1 MFTESSLRQHP
12 TVIKAFTGLPAEAF
26 WNLLEKIKEPLP
38 ACEAQRLGRTDRQ
51 RALGGG
57 RAFDQPLVIRVALV
71 LTYLRLHIPQ
81 EVVAQLYG
89 ATQVDVS
96 RELRRLLP
104 VLQQTL
110 PCPAVW
116 ERIAEGAE
124 VHPEQCLDLEQLSA
138 GQALIDA
145 TAQRVSRPTD
155 SEQRKAHYSGKKKLH
170 AQDPTR
176 DRWRTSYGGDQ
187 RSRARQDPRQKP
199 ERSPP
204 DRRALAGRL

>member
-1 MFTESSLRQHP
+1 MFTESSLHQHP
-12 TVIKAFTGLPAEAF
+12 AVSKAFTGLPAEAF
-26 WNLLEKIKEPLP
+26 WELIEKITEHLP
-38 ACEAQRLGRTDRQ
+38 AYEAQRLGRADRQ

-57 RAFDQPLVIRVALV
+57 RDFDQPLVIRVAMV

-81 EVVAQLYG
+81 EAVAQLYG
-89 ATQVDVS
+89 ATQAEVS

-104 VLQQTL
+104 LIQQTL

-116 ERIAEGAE
+116 EQITEGAE
-124 VHPEQCLDLEQLSA
+124 VHPEQCLELEQLSDRR
-138 GQALIDA
+138 ALIDA
-145 TAQRVSRPTD
+145 TEQRVARPTD
-155 SEQRKAHYSGKKKLH
+155 SAQRQAPYSGKKKLH

-176 DRWRTSYGGDQ
+176 DRRRASYGGAQ

>member
-12 TVIKAFTGLPAEAF
+12 AVIKAFTGLPAEAV
-26 WNLLEKIKEPLP
+26 WNLLEKIKEHLP
-38 ACEAQRLGRTDRQ
+38 ACEARRLGRADRQ

-57 RAFDQPLVIRVALV
+57 RTFDQPLVIRVALV

-81 EVVAQLYG
+81 EVVAHLYG
-89 ATQVDVS
+89 ATQADVS

-104 VLQQTL
+104 VLQQAL

-116 ERIAEGAE
+116 ERIAEGTE
-124 VHPEQCLDLEQLSA
+124 VHPEQCLNLEQLSA

-145 TAQRVSRPTD
+145 TEQRVSRPTD

-176 DRWRTSYGGDQ
+176 DRWRTSYCGDQ
-187 RSRARQDPRQKP
+187 RSRARQDPRQKL

>member
-12 TVIKAFTGLPAEAF
+12 AVIKAFTGLPAAAF
-26 WNLLEKIKEPLP
+26 WDLLEKIQEHLP
-38 ACEAQRLGRTDRQ
+38 AYEAQRLGRTDRR

-81 EVVAQLYG
+81 EAVAQLYG
-89 ATQVDVS
+89 ATQADVS

-104 VLQQTL
+104 MLQRVL

-116 ERIAEGAE
+116 QQLAEGADLS
-124 VHPEQCLDLEQLSA
+124 PEQCLELEQLA
-138 GQALIDA
+138 DRRVLIDA
-145 TAQRVSRPTD
+145 TEQRVSRP
-155 SEQRKAHYSGKKKLH
+155 SESTTRQEHYSGKKKLH
-170 AQDPTR
+170 PQDPAR
-176 DRWRTSYGGDQ
+176 DGWRASYHGAQ

-199 ERSPP
+199 ERSTP
-204 DRRALAGRL
+204 DRCALAGRL

>member
-12 TVIKAFTGLPAEAF
+12 AVIKAFTGLPAEAF
-26 WNLLEKIKEPLP
+26 WDLIEKIKEHLP
-38 ACEAQRLGRTDRQ
+38 AYEAQRLGRADRQ

-57 RAFDQPLVIRVALV
+57 RTFDQPLVIRVALV

-81 EVVAQLYG
+81 EVVAHLYG
-89 ATQVDVS
+89 ATQADVS

-104 VLQQTL
+104 VLQQAL

-124 VHPEQCLDLEQLSA
+124 VPPEQCLDLEQLSA

-145 TAQRVSRPTD
+145 TEQRVARPTD

-176 DRWRTSYGGDQ
+176 DRWRAPYCDDQ
-187 RSRARQDPRQKP
+187 RSRARQDSRQKP